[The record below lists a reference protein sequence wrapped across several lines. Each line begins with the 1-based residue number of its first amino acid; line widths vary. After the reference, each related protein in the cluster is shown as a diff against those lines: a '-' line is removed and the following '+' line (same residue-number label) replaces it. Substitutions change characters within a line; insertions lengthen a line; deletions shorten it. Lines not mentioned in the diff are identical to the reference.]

1 MDGLDDIVEE
11 FLVESHE
18 NLDQLDSD
26 LVALEQDP
34 NSRERLS
41 SIFRTIH
48 TIKGTSGFLA
58 FNRLEE
64 VTHVGENMLS
74 RLRDGELA
82 LNPTR
87 TSVLLQMVDTVRAL
101 LTSIEA
107 SGGEGPVDVSGVVA
121 AISAAMEDH
130 PATPPTDAAPP
141 AAAAIPSPR
150 AATAKKATAQSA
162 TAKAAPAKAAPAKA
176 APAKAATRR
185 GTATKAAPA
194 KPAAAK
200 RTTARKA
207 AAPAATVAAPTPV
220 AADGAADL
228 ESAAPVAVVAASET
242 THALPTT
249 HSEGANAVMP
259 QRTAGQPAVPTAPA
273 LPMAAEAAEHET
285 ESAQA
290 DGPARRAVAD
300 STIRVDVDL
309 LDELMLLVGELVLT
323 RNQIVQNVAR
333 QTDTDLIRASQRL
346 NLIASELQEGVMKT
360 RMQPID
366 HIWSKLPR
374 VVRDLGLQLK
384 KSIRLEMEGRETEL
398 DKTLLEAVKD
408 PLTHLVRNSVDHGI
422 EAPEKRKAAGKPVEG
437 VLTLRARHESG
448 QVVVEVADDGA
459 GIDPAALGAKALER
473 GLLTADALHRMSP
486 ADILQLIFMPGFST
500 AAAVTNVSG
509 RGVGMD
515 VVKTNIEAIGGT
527 IEVESVPGEGTVC
540 RLRIPLTLAIVPA
553 LTVECA
559 GDRYAIPQISLQEL
573 VSLDAEKAA
582 NAVEEVGGAPVYR
595 LRGEL
600 LPLVRLTDVLG
611 LASERHDGHVVIAV
625 LRSEGRRFGL
635 VVDRVINTE
644 EIVVKAVGGQLKAI
658 GLYSGATVLGDG
670 TVALILD
677 VQALA
682 RRALRTETTERQQSR
697 EATSSAAQAET
708 ERQRMLLAAIGG
720 GRRVAIPLDTVT
732 RLEQVRT
739 DAVEK
744 VGNREVVQYRG
755 AILPIVRL
763 DRHLGAYG
771 ETDRE
776 VLEVIVY
783 ADHGRS
789 VAIVVE
795 EILDIV
801 DGEAAVRSDIDDLG
815 LLGSAVLG
823 EKVTELLDVRAA
835 ILAADPAFY
844 TSPALAP
851 ESATTSLLEV

>member
-1 MDGLDDIVEE
+1 VEGLDDIVEE

-18 NLDQLDSD
+18 NLDQLDQD

-34 NSRERLS
+34 QSRERLS

-64 VTHVGENMLS
+64 VAHVGENMLS
-74 RLRDGELA
+74 RLRDGA
-82 LNPTR
+82 LDMTPHR
-87 TSVLLQMVDTVRAL
+87 TDALLQMVDTIRAL
-101 LTSIEA
+101 LAAIEA
-107 SGGEGPVDVSGVVA
+107 NGGEGQVEVA
-121 AISAAMEDH
+121 STVATISAALED
-130 PATPPTDAAPP
+130 TPV
-141 AAAAIPSPR
+141 
-150 AATAKKATAQSA
+150 
-162 TAKAAPAKAAPAKA
+162 
-176 APAKAATRR
+176 
-185 GTATKAAPA
+185 
-194 KPAAAK
+194 
-200 RTTARKA
+200 A
-207 AAPAATVAAPTPV
+207 AAPAPVEEPAAPAVAEAPAAETAPAPAKKPAAKRAPAKKTTRTTKAAVVPQPAPVPAVETIPAQLPAVAVPV
-220 AADGAADL
+220 AAAPAVEPPKEFPVEFPVL
-228 ESAAPVAVVAASET
+228 PVAEEPGT
-242 THALPTT
+242 T
-249 HSEGANAVMP
+249 GA
-259 QRTAGQPAVPTAPA
+259 QP
-273 LPMAAEAAEHET
+273 
-285 ESAQA
+285 
-290 DGPARRAVAD
+290 GRRAVAD

-309 LDELMLLVGELVLT
+309 LDNLMLLVGELVLT
-323 RNQIVQNVAR
+323 RNQIVQYVGR
-333 QTDTDLIRASQRL
+333 QTDQDLVRASQRL

-374 VVRDLGLQLK
+374 VVRDLGLQCG
-384 KSIRLEMEGRETEL
+384 KSVRLEMEGRETEL

-422 EAPEKRKAAGKPVEG
+422 EAAAGRAVAGKPTEG

-459 GIDPAALGAKALER
+459 GIDPVKIGAKAVER
-473 GLLTADALHRMSP
+473 GLLTPDALSRMSP
-486 ADILQLIFMPGFST
+486 ADILQLVFLPGFST

-515 VVKTNIEAIGGT
+515 VVKTNIESIGGT
-527 IEVESVPGEGTVC
+527 IEVESVPGHGTC
-540 RLRIPLTLAIVPA
+540 TRLRIPLTLAIVPA
-553 LTVECA
+553 LTIECA

-573 VSLDAEKAA
+573 VALDAEKAA
-582 NAVEEVGGAPVYR
+582 AAVEEVGGASVYR

-600 LPLVRLTDVLG
+600 LPLVHLAEVLG
-611 LASERHDGHVVIAV
+611 LPSDRHDGHVVIAV

-644 EIVVKAVGGQLKAI
+644 EIVVKAVGGQLKSI

-670 TVALILD
+670 AVALILD

-682 RRALRTETTERQQSR
+682 RRALRAESAERQESR
-697 EATSSAAQAET
+697 MAASAVVAVQ

-732 RLEQVRT
+732 RLEQVRSDT
-739 DAVEK
+739 VER
-744 VGNREVVQYRG
+744 VGSREVVQYRG

-763 DRHLGAYG
+763 DRHLGAFG
-771 ETDRE
+771 DSDRE
-776 VLEVIVY
+776 TLEVIVY

-789 VAIVVE
+789 VAIVVD

-801 DGEAAVRSDIDDLG
+801 DGEAAVQSDIDDLG
-815 LLGSAVLG
+815 LLGSAVIG
-823 EKVTELLDVRAA
+823 DRVTELLDVRAA

-844 TSPALAP
+844 KPLPGSRPSPDAFSFEGTSSPLM
-851 ESATTSLLEV
+851 EV

>member
-18 NLDQLDSD
+18 NLDQLDTD
-26 LVALEQDP
+26 LVALEQEPD
-34 NSRERLS
+34 SRERIS

-74 RLRDGELA
+74 RLRDGALELT
-82 LNPTR
+82 PHR
-87 TSVLLQMVDTVRAL
+87 TSVLLRMVDTVRSL
-101 LTSIEA
+101 LASIEA
-107 SGGEGPVDVSGVVA
+107 TGGEGAVDVADVVA
-121 AISAAMEDH
+121 DITAAMEDR
-130 PATPPTDAAPP
+130 PAPEPAP
-141 AAAAIPSPR
+141 AAATGPTPEVP
-150 AATAKKATAQSA
+150 ATVQA
-162 TAKAAPAKAAPAKA
+162 
-176 APAKAATRR
+176 
-185 GTATKAAPA
+185 
-194 KPAAAK
+194 PAAAVEVPAPAAEAPAVPAP
-200 RTTARKA
+200 RPVPAA
-207 AAPAATVAAPTPV
+207 EAVPEPAHEAPHEPEAAPAA
-220 AADGAADL
+220 D
-228 ESAAPVAVVAASET
+228 
-242 THALPTT
+242 
-249 HSEGANAVMP
+249 
-259 QRTAGQPAVPTAPA
+259 AGSQ
-273 LPMAAEAAEHET
+273 
-285 ESAQA
+285 
-290 DGPARRAVAD
+290 ARRGVAD

-323 RNQIVQNVAR
+323 RNQIVQHVGRSN
-333 QTDTDLIRASQRL
+333 DTDLLRSSQRL

-374 VVRDLGLQLK
+374 VVRDLGIQCGK
-384 KSIRLEMEGRETEL
+384 TVRLDMEGKDTEL

-422 EAPEKRKAAGKPVEG
+422 EAPDARRAAGKPAEG

-459 GIDPAALGAKALER
+459 GIDPARIGAKGVER
-473 GLLTADALHRMSP
+473 GLITHDALSRMSP
-486 ADILQLIFMPGFST
+486 QDLLQMIFLPGFST

-515 VVKTNIEAIGGT
+515 VVKTNIESIGGT
-527 IEVESVPGEGTVC
+527 IEVESVHGQGTVC

-582 NAVEEVGGAPVYR
+582 SAVEEVGGAPVYR

-611 LASERHDGHVVIAV
+611 LTSDRHDGHVVIAV

-682 RRALRTETTERQQSR
+682 RRALRTETTERQESR
-697 EATSSAAQAET
+697 AAALRAAASDA

-720 GRRVAIPLDTVT
+720 ARRVAIPLDTVT

-739 DAVEK
+739 ESVER

-763 DRHLGAYG
+763 DRHLGSYG
-771 ETDRE
+771 ESDRE

-783 ADHGRS
+783 SDHGRS

-801 DGEAAVRSDIDDLG
+801 DGEAAVRSDIDDMG

-823 EKVTELLDVRAA
+823 DKVTELLDVRAA

-844 TSPALAP
+844 STPVTPDGVPA
-851 ESATTSLLEV
+851 SLLEA

>member
-1 MDGLDDIVEE
+1 VDGLDDIVEE

-18 NLDQLDSD
+18 NLDQLDTD
-26 LVALEQDP
+26 LVALEQEPD
-34 NSRERLS
+34 SRERLS

-74 RLRDGELA
+74 RLRDGA
-82 LNPTR
+82 LDLTPAR
-87 TSVLLQMVDTVRAL
+87 TSVLLRMVDTVRSL
-101 LTSIEA
+101 LASIEA
-107 SGGEGPVDVSGVVA
+107 TGGEGSVDVSAVVA
-121 AISAAMEDH
+121 DISAAMEDR
-130 PATPPTDAAPP
+130 P
-141 AAAAIPSPR
+141 AAAVP
-150 AATAKKATAQSA
+150 AAVADDAPVVPEPAA
-162 TAKAAPAKAAPAKA
+162 VAEPAPVPAEPAAEEAPAVPAPR
-176 APAKAATRR
+176 PV
-185 GTATKAAPA
+185 
-194 KPAAAK
+194 PAAEVAEPDH
-200 RTTARKA
+200 
-207 AAPAATVAAPTPV
+207 APAAVSSDDPT
-220 AADGAADL
+220 
-228 ESAAPVAVVAASET
+228 
-242 THALPTT
+242 
-249 HSEGANAVMP
+249 
-259 QRTAGQPAVPTAPA
+259 
-273 LPMAAEAAEHET
+273 
-285 ESAQA
+285 
-290 DGPARRAVAD
+290 PARRAVAD

-323 RNQIVQNVAR
+323 RNQIVQYVGR
-333 QTDTDLIRASQRL
+333 SSDTDLVRASQRL

-374 VVRDLGLQLK
+374 VVRDLGIQCG
-384 KSIRLEMEGRETEL
+384 KSVRLEMEGKDTEL

-422 EAPEKRKAAGKPVEG
+422 ESPDRRRESGKPAEG
-437 VLTLRARHESG
+437 VLTLRAKHESG

-459 GIDPAALGAKALER
+459 GIDPARIGAKAVER
-473 GLLTADALHRMSP
+473 GLVTDAQLARMSP
-486 ADILQLIFMPGFST
+486 SDVLQMIFLPGFST

-515 VVKTNIEAIGGT
+515 VVKTNIESIGGT
-527 IEVESVPGEGTVC
+527 IEVESVAGKGTVC

-573 VSLDAEKAA
+573 VSLDAEKAV

-611 LASERHDGHVVIAV
+611 LTSDRHDGHVVIAV

-644 EIVVKAVGGQLKAI
+644 EIVVKAVGGQLKSI

-682 RRALRTETTERQQSR
+682 RRALRAESAERQEARVAAAVAAKDTDSQR
-697 EATSSAAQAET
+697 E
-708 ERQRMLLAAIGG
+708 RMLLAAIGG

-732 RLEQVRT
+732 RLEQVRMEN
-739 DAVEK
+739 VER

-783 ADHGRS
+783 SDHGRS

-801 DGEAAVRSDIDDLG
+801 DGEAAVRSDIEDMG

-823 EKVTELLDVRAA
+823 DKVTELLDVRAA

-844 TSPALAP
+844 SAGSEFTTPQGVPA
-851 ESATTSLLEV
+851 SLMEV

>member
-1 MDGLDDIVEE
+1 VDGLDDIVEE

-18 NLDQLDSD
+18 NLDQLDTD
-26 LVALEQDP
+26 LVALEQEPD
-34 NSRERLS
+34 SRERLS

-82 LNPTR
+82 LTPER
-87 TSVLLQMVDTVRAL
+87 TNVLLQMVDTVRSL

-107 SGGEGPVDVSGVVA
+107 SGGEGTVDVSAVVA
-121 AISAAMEDH
+121 AISAAM
-130 PATPPTDAAPP
+130 DASP
-141 AAAAIPSPR
+141 AAAAPV
-150 AATAKKATAQSA
+150 AAKK
-162 TAKAAPAKAAPAKA
+162 APAKAAAKKAPAKK
-176 APAKAATRR
+176 APAKAA
-185 GTATKAAPA
+185 AKKAPA
-194 KPAAAK
+194 K
-200 RTTARKA
+200 TTRKA
-207 AAPAATVAAPTPV
+207 AAA
-220 AADGAADL
+220 
-228 ESAAPVAVVAASET
+228 
-242 THALPTT
+242 
-249 HSEGANAVMP
+249 
-259 QRTAGQPAVPTAPA
+259 AVPVPR
-273 LPMAAEAAEHET
+273 PAAEAAPVDADDVGRETPELKDLPTPPAEHAPAT
-285 ESAQA
+285 P
-290 DGPARRAVAD
+290 DGEQRRGVAD

-309 LDELMLLVGELVLT
+309 LDSLMLLVGELVLT
-323 RNQIVQNVAR
+323 RNQIVQYVGRSN
-333 QTDTDLIRASQRL
+333 DTDLVRAAQRL

-384 KSIRLEMEGRETEL
+384 KSVRLEMEGRDTEL

-422 EAPEKRKAAGKPVEG
+422 ETADVRTSTGKPAEG
-437 VLTLRARHESG
+437 VLTLRAKHESG

-459 GIDPAALGAKALER
+459 GIDPARIGAKAVER
-473 GLLTADALHRMSP
+473 GLISQDVLNRMGP
-486 ADILQLIFMPGFST
+486 QDILQMIFLPGFST

-527 IEVESVPGEGTVC
+527 IEVESQPGEGTC
-540 RLRIPLTLAIVPA
+540 MRLRIPLTLAIVPA

-582 NAVEEVGGAPVYR
+582 TAVEEVGGAPVYR

-600 LPLVRLTDVLG
+600 LPLVRLSEVLG
-611 LASERHDGHVVIAV
+611 LPSDRDDGHVVIAV

-644 EIVVKAVGGQLKAI
+644 EIVVKAVGGQLKSI

-682 RRALRTETTERQQSR
+682 RRALRTETTDRQEAR
-697 EATSSAAQAET
+697 EAAAASAAATES
-708 ERQRMLLAAIGG
+708 ERQRMLLAAIGE

-732 RLEQVRT
+732 RLEQVRAE
-739 DAVEK
+739 AVEK

-755 AILPIVRL
+755 RILPMVRL

-771 ETDRE
+771 HSERE

-783 ADHGRS
+783 TDHGRS

-801 DGEAAVRSDIDDLG
+801 DGEAAVRSDIDDMG

-823 EKVTELLDVRAA
+823 DKVTELLDVRAA
-835 ILAADPAFY
+835 ILAADPSFY
-844 TSPALAP
+844 SAPSQPTLHGPASQSLP
-851 ESATTSLLEV
+851 TPSGVPDSLLEV

>member
-1 MDGLDDIVEE
+1 VDGLDDIVEE

-18 NLDQLDSD
+18 NLDQLDTD
-26 LVALEQDP
+26 LVALEQEPD
-34 NSRERLS
+34 SRERLS

-58 FNRLEE
+58 FHRLEE

-74 RLRDGELA
+74 RLRDGALELT
-82 LNPTR
+82 PQR
-87 TSVLLQMVDTVRAL
+87 TSVLLRMVDTVRSL
-101 LTSIEA
+101 LASIEA
-107 SGGEGPVDVSGVVA
+107 SGGEGSVDVSAVVA
-121 AISAAMEDH
+121 EISAAMED
-130 PATPPTDAAPP
+130 TP
-141 AAAAIPSPR
+141 AAAAPNP
-150 AATAKKATAQSA
+150 AAEPVPAVAEPAEAVVEVAEVVEAPTAEASVEPAA
-162 TAKAAPAKAAPAKA
+162 VAEAPAPVAEAPAPVA
-176 APAKAATRR
+176 EAPAVPVVP
-185 GTATKAAPA
+185 APR
-194 KPAAAK
+194 P
-200 RTTARKA
+200 
-207 AAPAATVAAPTPV
+207 APAAEVAPEPEAV
-220 AADGAADL
+220 ADGG
-228 ESAAPVAVVAASET
+228 S
-242 THALPTT
+242 
-249 HSEGANAVMP
+249 
-259 QRTAGQPAVPTAPA
+259 GQ
-273 LPMAAEAAEHET
+273 
-285 ESAQA
+285 
-290 DGPARRAVAD
+290 ARRGVAD

-323 RNQIVQNVAR
+323 RNQIVQYVGRSN
-333 QTDTDLIRASQRL
+333 DTDLVRASQRL

-374 VVRDLGLQLK
+374 VVRDLGLQLQ
-384 KSIRLEMEGRETEL
+384 KSIRLEMEGRDTEL

-408 PLTHLVRNSVDHGI
+408 PLTHLVRNSVDHGV
-422 EAPEKRKAAGKPVEG
+422 EDAETRVRVGKPAEG
-437 VLTLRARHESG
+437 VLTLRAKHESG

-459 GIDPAALGAKALER
+459 GIDPARVGAKAVER
-473 GLLTADALHRMSP
+473 GLITQEALGRMNP
-486 ADILQLIFMPGFST
+486 QDVLQLIFLPGFST
-500 AAAVTNVSG
+500 AARVTNVSG

-515 VVKTNIEAIGGT
+515 VVKTNIESIGGT
-527 IEVESVPGEGTVC
+527 IEVESVPGKGTC
-540 RLRIPLTLAIVPA
+540 TRLRIPLTLAIVPA

-611 LASERHDGHVVIAV
+611 LTSDRHDGHVVIAV

-682 RRALRTETTERQQSR
+682 RRALRTETSERQESR
-697 EATSSAAQAET
+697 EAALQAAAT
-708 ERQRMLLAAIGG
+708 DAERQRMLLAAIGG

-739 DAVEK
+739 ESVEK

-771 ETDRE
+771 ESDRE

-783 ADHGRS
+783 SDHGRS

-801 DGEAAVRSDIDDLG
+801 DGEAAVRSDIDDMG

-823 EKVTELLDVRAA
+823 DKVTELLDVRAA

-844 TSPALAP
+844 STLPAALTSLTPDGVPA
-851 ESATTSLLEV
+851 SLLEASL

>member
-1 MDGLDDIVEE
+1 VEGLDDIVEE

-18 NLDQLDSD
+18 NLDQLDQD

-34 NSRERLS
+34 RSRDRLS

-64 VTHVGENMLS
+64 VAHVGENMLS
-74 RLRDGELA
+74 RLRDGALELT
-82 LNPTR
+82 PHR
-87 TSVLLQMVDTVRAL
+87 TDALLQMVDCVRAL
-101 LTSIEA
+101 LAAIEA
-107 SGGEGPVDVSGVVA
+107 NGAEGTSVDVAATVA
-121 AISAAMEDH
+121 LISAALEDA
-130 PATPPTDAAPP
+130 PVAPP
-141 AAAAIPSPR
+141 APVEAP
-150 AATAKKATAQSA
+150 
-162 TAKAAPAKAAPAKA
+162 AAPTPAVPAPRTELAPA
-176 APAKAATRR
+176 R
-185 GTATKAAPA
+185 
-194 KPAAAK
+194 
-200 RTTARKA
+200 ARKA
-207 AAPAATVAAPTPV
+207 AAKPAAPKKAPVKRAAVKKAPAAAELPAPELEVPVPTEVPMEMSAPPVVPPV
-220 AADGAADL
+220 AG
-228 ESAAPVAVVAASET
+228 PAS
-242 THALPTT
+242 
-249 HSEGANAVMP
+249 
-259 QRTAGQPAVPTAPA
+259 APA
-273 LPMAAEAAEHET
+273 EPLEGVVD
-285 ESAQA
+285 
-290 DGPARRAVAD
+290 DGKGQQPGRRAVAD

-309 LDELMLLVGELVLT
+309 LDALMLLVGELVLT
-323 RNQIVQNVAR
+323 RNQIVQYVAR
-333 QTDTDLIRASQRL
+333 QTDPDLVRASQRL

-374 VVRDLGLQLK
+374 VVRDLGLQCG
-384 KSIRLEMEGRETEL
+384 KSVRLEMEGRETEL

-408 PLTHLVRNSVDHGI
+408 PLTHLVRNSVDHGV
-422 EAPEKRKAAGKPVEG
+422 ETSAARLAAGKASEG

-448 QVVVEVADDGA
+448 QVVVEVVDDGA
-459 GIDPAALGAKALER
+459 GIDPARIGTKAVER
-473 GLLTADALHRMSP
+473 GLITVDALSRMSP
-486 ADILQLIFMPGFST
+486 ADILQMIFLPGFST

-527 IEVESVPGEGTVC
+527 IEVESVPGRGTC
-540 RLRIPLTLAIVPA
+540 TRLRIPLTLAIVPA
-553 LTVECA
+553 LTIECA

-573 VSLDAEKAA
+573 VALDAEKAA
-582 NAVEEVGGAPVYR
+582 AAVEEVGGASVYR

-600 LPLVRLTDVLG
+600 LPLVHLADVLG
-611 LASERHDGHVVIAV
+611 LTSDRHDGHVVIAV

-670 TVALILD
+670 AVALILD

-682 RRALRTETTERQQSR
+682 RRALRPETAERQESR
-697 EATSSAAQAET
+697 IASRITAAVQ

-739 DAVEK
+739 DTVER
-744 VGNREVVQYRG
+744 VGQREVVQYRG
-755 AILPIVRL
+755 QILPIVRL
-763 DRHLGAYG
+763 DRHLGAFGG
-771 ETDRE
+771 EERE

-801 DGEAAVRSDIDDLG
+801 DGEASVHSDIDDMG
-815 LLGSAVLG
+815 LLGSAVIG
-823 EKVTELLDVRAA
+823 ERVTELLDVRAA

-844 TSPALAP
+844 SAHAGIAASIPVPSPAFDLEGAALPTRPTAP
-851 ESATTSLLEV
+851 FLEV

>member
-1 MDGLDDIVEE
+1 VDGLDDIVEE

-18 NLDQLDSD
+18 NLDQLDTD
-26 LVALEQDP
+26 LVALEQEPD
-34 NSRERLS
+34 SRERLS

-74 RLRDGELA
+74 RLRDGALELT
-82 LNPTR
+82 PRR
-87 TSVLLQMVDTVRAL
+87 TSVLLTMVDTVRSL
-101 LTSIEA
+101 LASIEA
-107 SGGEGPVDVSGVVA
+107 SGGEGSVDVSAVVA
-121 AISAAMEDH
+121 AISAAMDDE
-130 PATPPTDAAPP
+130 PVAEPVTEPVSDAE
-141 AAAAIPSPR
+141 
-150 AATAKKATAQSA
+150 
-162 TAKAAPAKAAPAKA
+162 
-176 APAKAATRR
+176 
-185 GTATKAAPA
+185 
-194 KPAAAK
+194 
-200 RTTARKA
+200 
-207 AAPAATVAAPTPV
+207 AAPAAPAAPTPTVPAPRKASARSRRKPAAERAAQPAV
-220 AADGAADL
+220 AA
-228 ESAAPVAVVAASET
+228 APGGPALDPSPVEAPTTVVAAEAVAEPVAEPVADQAVET
-242 THALPTT
+242 AAEQGTDASPVDP
-249 HSEGANAVMP
+249 S
-259 QRTAGQPAVPTAPA
+259 GQP
-273 LPMAAEAAEHET
+273 
-285 ESAQA
+285 
-290 DGPARRAVAD
+290 RRAVAD

-374 VVRDLGLQLK
+374 VVRDLGLQCGK
-384 KSIRLEMEGRETEL
+384 TVRLDMEGRETEL

-422 EAPEKRKAAGKPVEG
+422 EPPEVRRAAGKPAEG

-459 GIDPAALGAKALER
+459 GIDPAKLGAKAVQR
-473 GLLTADALHRMSP
+473 GLVTADALHRMSP
-486 ADILQLIFMPGFST
+486 ADVLQLIFLPGFST

-527 IEVESVPGEGTVC
+527 IEVESESGVGTVC

-582 NAVEEVGGAPVYR
+582 NAVEEVGGAQVYR

-611 LASERHDGHVVIAV
+611 LTSERHDGHVVIAV

-682 RRALRTETTERQQSR
+682 RRALRTETVERQEAR
-697 EATSSAAQAET
+697 EAATQAALAET

-732 RLEQVRT
+732 RLEQVRA

-763 DRHLGAYG
+763 DRHLGAFSD
-771 ETDRE
+771 TTRE

-783 ADHGRS
+783 ADRGRS

-801 DGEAAVRSDIDDLG
+801 DGESAIRSDIDDLG

-823 EKVTELLDVRAA
+823 DKVTELLDVRAA

-844 TSPALAP
+844 SAATAP
-851 ESATTSLLEV
+851 ESTTGPATAPLLEV

>member
-18 NLDQLDSD
+18 NLDQLDTD
-26 LVALEQDP
+26 LVALEQEPD
-34 NSRERLS
+34 SRERLS

-58 FNRLEE
+58 FGRLEE

-74 RLRDGELA
+74 RLRDGVLA
-82 LNPTR
+82 LTPER
-87 TSVLLQMVDTVRAL
+87 TSVLLRMVDTVRSL
-101 LTSIEA
+101 LASIEA
-107 SGGEGPVDVSGVVA
+107 TGGEGGVDVSAVVA
-121 AISAAMEDH
+121 EISAAMEDR
-130 PATPPTDAAPP
+130 P
-141 AAAAIPSPR
+141 
-150 AATAKKATAQSA
+150 
-162 TAKAAPAKAAPAKA
+162 
-176 APAKAATRR
+176 
-185 GTATKAAPA
+185 
-194 KPAAAK
+194 
-200 RTTARKA
+200 
-207 AAPAATVAAPTPV
+207 APAAVTSPAPAEVVGTP
-220 AADGAADL
+220 
-228 ESAAPVAVVAASET
+228 EVVE
-242 THALPTT
+242 
-249 HSEGANAVMP
+249 
-259 QRTAGQPAVPTAPA
+259 PAVEAPEPA
-273 LPMAAEAAEHET
+273 AEPVAEAAVEVVPDELPDEH
-285 ESAQA
+285 A
-290 DGPARRAVAD
+290 DDEHGEHGDEHTDGGAPSGATRPEGAGGPQGRRGVAD

-309 LDELMLLVGELVLT
+309 LDSLMLLVGELVLT
-323 RNQIVQNVAR
+323 RNQIVQYVGR
-333 QTDTDLIRASQRL
+333 STDTDLVRASQRL

-374 VVRDLGLQLK
+374 VVRDLGIQCGK
-384 KSIRLEMEGRETEL
+384 TVRLEMEGRDTEL

-422 EAPEKRKAAGKPVEG
+422 ESPDRRRAAGKPAEG

-459 GIDPAALGAKALER
+459 GIDPERIGAKALER
-473 GLLTADALHRMSP
+473 GLVTAEQLARTSP
-486 ADILQLIFMPGFST
+486 QDVLQLIFLPGFST

-527 IEVESVPGEGTVC
+527 IEVESEPGRGTVC

-611 LASERHDGHVVIAV
+611 LASDRHDGHVVIAV

-670 TVALILD
+670 AVALILD

-682 RRALRTETTERQQSR
+682 RRALRTETTERQEAR
-697 EATSSAAQAET
+697 EAAARTAAVET
-708 ERQRMLLAAIGG
+708 ERQRMLLAAIGE

-732 RLEQVRT
+732 RLEQVRA
-739 DAVEK
+739 DAVER

-771 ETDRE
+771 GSDRE

-783 ADHGRS
+783 SDHGRS

-801 DGEAAVRSDIDDLG
+801 DGGAAVRSDIDDLG

-823 EKVTELLDVRAA
+823 DRVTELLDVRAA

-844 TSPALAP
+844 AADHPSPTA
-851 ESATTSLLEV
+851 LLEA

>member
-1 MDGLDDIVEE
+1 VDGLDDIVEE

-18 NLDQLDSD
+18 NLDQLDTD
-26 LVALEQDP
+26 LVALEQEPD
-34 NSRERLS
+34 SRERLS

-58 FNRLEE
+58 FHRLEE

-74 RLRDGELA
+74 RLRDGALELT
-82 LNPTR
+82 PQR
-87 TSVLLQMVDTVRAL
+87 TSVLLRMVDTVRSL
-101 LTSIEA
+101 LASIEA
-107 SGGEGPVDVSGVVA
+107 SGGEGSVDVSAVVA
-121 AISAAMEDH
+121 EISAAMED
-130 PATPPTDAAPP
+130 TP
-141 AAAAIPSPR
+141 AAAAPTP
-150 AATAKKATAQSA
+150 AAEPVPAVAEPAEAVVEVAEVVEAPTAEAPVEPAA
-162 TAKAAPAKAAPAKA
+162 VAEAPAPVAEAPAPVA
-176 APAKAATRR
+176 EAPAVPVVP
-185 GTATKAAPA
+185 APR
-194 KPAAAK
+194 P
-200 RTTARKA
+200 
-207 AAPAATVAAPTPV
+207 APAAEVAPEPEAV
-220 AADGAADL
+220 ADGG
-228 ESAAPVAVVAASET
+228 S
-242 THALPTT
+242 
-249 HSEGANAVMP
+249 
-259 QRTAGQPAVPTAPA
+259 GQ
-273 LPMAAEAAEHET
+273 
-285 ESAQA
+285 
-290 DGPARRAVAD
+290 ARRGVAD

-323 RNQIVQNVAR
+323 RNQIVQYVGRSN
-333 QTDTDLIRASQRL
+333 DTDLVRASQRL

-374 VVRDLGLQLK
+374 VVRDLGLQLQ
-384 KSIRLEMEGRETEL
+384 KSIRLEMEGRDTEL

-408 PLTHLVRNSVDHGI
+408 PLTHLVRNSVDHGV
-422 EAPEKRKAAGKPVEG
+422 EDAETRVRVGKPAEG
-437 VLTLRARHESG
+437 VLTLRAKHESG

-459 GIDPAALGAKALER
+459 GIDPARVGAKAVER
-473 GLLTADALHRMSP
+473 GLITQEALGRMNP
-486 ADILQLIFMPGFST
+486 QDVLQLIFLPGFST
-500 AAAVTNVSG
+500 AARVTNVSG

-515 VVKTNIEAIGGT
+515 VVKTNIESIGGT
-527 IEVESVPGEGTVC
+527 IEVESVPGKGTC
-540 RLRIPLTLAIVPA
+540 TRLRIPLTLAIVPA

-611 LASERHDGHVVIAV
+611 LTSDRHDGHVVIAV

-682 RRALRTETTERQQSR
+682 RRALRTETSERQESR
-697 EATSSAAQAET
+697 EAALQAAAT
-708 ERQRMLLAAIGG
+708 DAERQRMLLAAIGG

-739 DAVEK
+739 ESVEK

-771 ETDRE
+771 ESDRE

-783 ADHGRS
+783 SDHGRS

-801 DGEAAVRSDIDDLG
+801 DGEAAVRSDIDDMG

-823 EKVTELLDVRAA
+823 DKVTELLDVRAA

-844 TSPALAP
+844 STLPAALTPLTPDGVPA
-851 ESATTSLLEV
+851 SLLEASL

>member
-18 NLDQLDSD
+18 NLDQLDTD
-26 LVALEQDP
+26 LVALEQEP

-74 RLRDGELA
+74 RLRDGELE
-82 LNPTR
+82 LTPHR
-87 TSVLLQMVDTVRAL
+87 TSVLLRMVDTVRAL
-101 LTSIEA
+101 LASIEA
-107 SGGEGPVDVSGVVA
+107 SGGEGPVDVSAVVA
-121 AISAAMEDH
+121 AISAAMED
-130 PATPPTDAAPP
+130 A
-141 AAAAIPSPR
+141 PSP
-150 AATAKKATAQSA
+150 APEPVA
-162 TAKAAPAKAAPAKA
+162 AAPAEPGA
-176 APAKAATRR
+176 RR
-185 GTATKAAPA
+185 RPVR
-194 KPAAAK
+194 AAAK
-200 RTTARKA
+200 RTSKA
-207 AAPAATVAAPTPV
+207 AATPTAAKPTAATPAATTPPTPRAPADDIEATVEAAPRPAPATPV
-220 AADGAADL
+220 PPVGEPAEVVEAEVAEADVAEA
-228 ESAAPVAVVAASET
+228 EVAPVD
-242 THALPTT
+242 P
-249 HSEGANAVMP
+249 N
-259 QRTAGQPAVPTAPA
+259 GQP
-273 LPMAAEAAEHET
+273 
-285 ESAQA
+285 
-290 DGPARRAVAD
+290 RRGVAD

-309 LDELMLLVGELVLT
+309 LDALMLLVGELVLT

-374 VVRDLGLQLK
+374 VVRDLGLQCGK
-384 KSIRLEMEGRETEL
+384 TVRLEMEGRETEL

-422 EAPEKRKAAGKPVEG
+422 ETPEDRRGAGKPAEG

-448 QVVVEVADDGA
+448 QVVVEVSDDGK
-459 GIDPAALGAKALER
+459 GIDPVTLGAKAVQR
-473 GLLTADALHRMSP
+473 GLVTADALNRMST
-486 ADILQLIFMPGFST
+486 ADVLQLIFLPGFST

-515 VVKTNIEAIGGT
+515 VVKTNIESIGGT
-527 IEVESVPGEGTVC
+527 IEVESETGVGTVC

-553 LTVECA
+553 LTVECS

-582 NAVEEVGGAPVYR
+582 SAVEEVGGAPVYR
-595 LRGEL
+595 LRGDL

-611 LASERHDGHVVIAV
+611 LTSERHDGHVVIAV

-670 TVALILD
+670 AVALILD

-682 RRALRTETTERQQSR
+682 RRALRTETGERQESR
-697 EATSSAAQAET
+697 AAAAHAAAADT

-732 RLEQVRT
+732 RLEQVRADT
-739 DAVEK
+739 VEK

-763 DRHLGAYG
+763 DRHLGAFG
-771 ETDRE
+771 EADRE

-801 DGEAAVRSDIDDLG
+801 DGESAVRSDIDDLG

-823 EKVTELLDVRAA
+823 DRVTELLDVRAA

-844 TSPALAP
+844 SGSPASLPPAP
-851 ESATTSLLEV
+851 APLLEV

>member
-1 MDGLDDIVEE
+1 MAEPIVEE
-11 FLVESHE
+11 PAAPES
-18 NLDQLDSD
+18 
-26 LVALEQDP
+26 A
-34 NSRERLS
+34 
-41 SIFRTIH
+41 
-48 TIKGTSGFLA
+48 
-58 FNRLEE
+58 
-64 VTHVGENMLS
+64 
-74 RLRDGELA
+74 
-82 LNPTR
+82 
-87 TSVLLQMVDTVRAL
+87 
-101 LTSIEA
+101 
-107 SGGEGPVDVSGVVA
+107 
-121 AISAAMEDH
+121 DH
-130 PATPPTDAAPP
+130 PEADA
-141 AAAAIPSPR
+141 
-150 AATAKKATAQSA
+150 
-162 TAKAAPAKAAPAKA
+162 
-176 APAKAATRR
+176 
-185 GTATKAAPA
+185 
-194 KPAAAK
+194 
-200 RTTARKA
+200 
-207 AAPAATVAAPTPV
+207 
-220 AADGAADL
+220 AADGA
-228 ESAAPVAVVAASET
+228 S
-242 THALPTT
+242 
-249 HSEGANAVMP
+249 
-259 QRTAGQPAVPTAPA
+259 GQ
-273 LPMAAEAAEHET
+273 
-285 ESAQA
+285 
-290 DGPARRAVAD
+290 GRRAVAD

-323 RNQIVQNVAR
+323 RNQIVQNVAK
-333 QTDTDLIRASQRL
+333 QTDTDLIRSSQRL

-374 VVRDLGLQLK
+374 VVRDLGIQCGK
-384 KSIRLEMEGRETEL
+384 TVRLDMEGKDTEL

-422 EAPEKRKAAGKPVEG
+422 ETPDVRKAAGKPAEG
-437 VLTLRARHESG
+437 VLTLRAKHESG

-459 GIDPAALGAKALER
+459 GIDPAKLGAKAVER
-473 GLLTADALHRMSP
+473 GLITAAQLDRMSP
-486 ADILQLIFMPGFST
+486 TDILQLIFLPGFST

-527 IEVESVPGEGTVC
+527 IEVESDAGIGTVC

-559 GDRYAIPQISLQEL
+559 ADRYAIPQISLQEL
-573 VSLDAEKAA
+573 VSLDAEKAV
-582 NAVEEVGGAPVYR
+582 NAVEEVGGAQVYR

-611 LASERHDGHVVIAV
+611 LTSERHDGHVVIAV

-682 RRALRTETTERQQSR
+682 RRALRTETVDRQESR
-697 EATSSAAQAET
+697 SAAAAAAATIET

-739 DAVEK
+739 DSVEK

-763 DRHLGAYG
+763 DRHLGAYN
-771 ETDRE
+771 ESDRE

-801 DGEAAVRSDIDDLG
+801 DGESAIRSDIDDLG

-823 EKVTELLDVRAA
+823 DRVTELLDVRAA

-844 TSPALAP
+844 TAHRPPHGARGHLHL
-851 ESATTSLLEV
+851 SAGGLT

>member
-82 LNPTR
+82 LTPAR
-87 TSVLLQMVDTVRAL
+87 TSVLLQMVDTVRSL

-107 SGGEGPVDVSGVVA
+107 SGGEGSVDVSAVVA
-121 AISAAMEDH
+121 AITAAMDDAPAAPAAGSPRRAPPRRRRRPPPRRRRRRRRPPPRRRRRRRRPRPGARPPGRRGRPPRARRPRPRPPPRRDH
-130 PATPPTDAAPP
+130 RRARDRGPGPRRRAARGGSRRAARAAGEHVDTDAAP
-141 AAAAIPSPR
+141 
-150 AATAKKATAQSA
+150 
-162 TAKAAPAKAAPAKA
+162 
-176 APAKAATRR
+176 
-185 GTATKAAPA
+185 
-194 KPAAAK
+194 
-200 RTTARKA
+200 
-207 AAPAATVAAPTPV
+207 
-220 AADGAADL
+220 
-228 ESAAPVAVVAASET
+228 AAS
-242 THALPTT
+242 
-249 HSEGANAVMP
+249 GD
-259 QRTAGQPAVPTAPA
+259 GQ
-273 LPMAAEAAEHET
+273 
-285 ESAQA
+285 
-290 DGPARRAVAD
+290 RRAVAD

-422 EAPEKRKAAGKPVEG
+422 EAPEARSAAGKPAEG

-459 GIDPAALGAKALER
+459 GIDPAKLGAKAVER
-473 GLLTADALHRMSP
+473 GLVTAAALERMGP
-486 ADILQLIFMPGFST
+486 ADVLQLIFLPGFST

-515 VVKTNIEAIGGT
+515 VVKTNIESIGGT
-527 IEVESVPGEGTVC
+527 IEVESEAGRGTVC

-582 NAVEEVGGAPVYR
+582 NAVEEVGGAQVYR

-611 LASERHDGHVVIAV
+611 LTSERHDGHVVIAV

-682 RRALRTETTERQQSR
+682 RRALRTETTERSQEAAR
-697 EATSSAAQAET
+697 EAAAAAAST
-708 ERQRMLLAAIGG
+708 DTDRQRMLLAAIGG

-732 RLEQVRT
+732 RLEQVRSA
-739 DAVEK
+739 AVEK

-755 AILPIVRL
+755 AILPMVRL

-771 ETDRE
+771 ESDRE

-783 ADHGRS
+783 SDHGRS

-823 EKVTELLDVRAA
+823 DKVTELLDVRAA

-844 TSPALAP
+844 NSPALGHEVP
-851 ESATTSLLEV
+851 SQTSSDVSTALQEV

>member
-1 MDGLDDIVEE
+1 
-11 FLVESHE
+11 
-18 NLDQLDSD
+18 
-26 LVALEQDP
+26 
-34 NSRERLS
+34 
-41 SIFRTIH
+41 
-48 TIKGTSGFLA
+48 
-58 FNRLEE
+58 
-64 VTHVGENMLS
+64 
-74 RLRDGELA
+74 LRDGELDLTPA
-82 LNPTR
+82 R
-87 TSVLLQMVDTVRAL
+87 TSVLLQMVDTVRSL

-107 SGGEGPVDVSGVVA
+107 SGGEGPVDVSAVVA
-121 AISAAMEDH
+121 AITAAMDDA
-130 PATPPTDAAPP
+130 PAAPVDVP
-141 AAAAIPSPR
+141 APRTSTETAAA
-150 AATAKKATAQSA
+150 K
-162 TAKAAPAKAAPAKA
+162 APAKRAPARKTVA
-176 APAKAATRR
+176 AKKPAA
-185 GTATKAAPA
+185 A

-200 RTTARKA
+200 PAVAKKTATRRPAARA
-207 AAPAATVAAPTPV
+207 AAATAVAEPVAEPVFEVVPEILVGDVTPDQTQPQSQGVPATVSEPIAKEPT
-220 AADGAADL
+220 AADNSGEHPDGD
-228 ESAAPVAVVAASET
+228 SAPVDQ
-242 THALPTT
+242 
-249 HSEGANAVMP
+249 N
-259 QRTAGQPAVPTAPA
+259 GQP
-273 LPMAAEAAEHET
+273 
-285 ESAQA
+285 
-290 DGPARRAVAD
+290 RRAVAD

-374 VVRDLGLQLK
+374 VVRDLGMQLK

-422 EAPEKRKAAGKPVEG
+422 EAADARKAAGKPAEG

-459 GIDPAALGAKALER
+459 GIDPVKLGAKAVER
-473 GLLTADALHRMSP
+473 GLVTAAALDRMSP
-486 ADILQLIFMPGFST
+486 ADILQLIFLPGFST

-527 IEVESVPGEGTVC
+527 IEVESEAGRGTVC

-582 NAVEEVGGAPVYR
+582 NAVEEVGGAQVYR

-611 LASERHDGHVVIAV
+611 LTSERHDGHVVIAV

-644 EIVVKAVGGQLKAI
+644 EIVVKAVGGQMKAI

-682 RRALRTETTERQQSR
+682 RRALRTETTDRQDSQK
-697 EATSSAAQAET
+697 AAAHAAAASET

-732 RLEQVRT
+732 RLEQVRAE
-739 DAVEK
+739 AVEK

-763 DRHLGAYG
+763 D
-771 ETDRE
+771 
-776 VLEVIVY
+776 
-783 ADHGRS
+783 
-789 VAIVVE
+789 
-795 EILDIV
+795 
-801 DGEAAVRSDIDDLG
+801 
-815 LLGSAVLG
+815 
-823 EKVTELLDVRAA
+823 
-835 ILAADPAFY
+835 
-844 TSPALAP
+844 
-851 ESATTSLLEV
+851 

>member
-18 NLDQLDSD
+18 NLDQLDTD

-64 VTHVGENMLS
+64 VTHIGENMLS
-74 RLRDGELA
+74 RLRDGELD
-82 LNPTR
+82 LTPTR
-87 TSVLLQMVDTVRAL
+87 TSVLLQMVDTVRSL
-101 LTSIEA
+101 LASIEA
-107 SGGEGPVDVSGVVA
+107 SGGEGAVEVGGVVA
-121 AISAAMEDH
+121 AITAAMDDA
-130 PATPPTDAAPP
+130 PAAAAPLIPAPREAAVDAPAEAVGTVAAKAPAAETTAPTAAPAAVLPP
-141 AAAAIPSPR
+141 AAAP
-150 AATAKKATAQSA
+150 
-162 TAKAAPAKAAPAKA
+162 
-176 APAKAATRR
+176 
-185 GTATKAAPA
+185 
-194 KPAAAK
+194 
-200 RTTARKA
+200 
-207 AAPAATVAAPTPV
+207 APAASGTQ
-220 AADGAADL
+220 D
-228 ESAAPVAVVAASET
+228 EAPVDVLAEQVDAEVPAA
-242 THALPTT
+242 
-249 HSEGANAVMP
+249 GGD
-259 QRTAGQPAVPTAPA
+259 GQ
-273 LPMAAEAAEHET
+273 
-285 ESAQA
+285 
-290 DGPARRAVAD
+290 ARRAVAD

-374 VVRDLGLQLK
+374 VVRDLGLQLR

-422 EAPEKRKAAGKPVEG
+422 ESPEDRRKAGKPAEG

-459 GIDPAALGAKALER
+459 GIDPVTLGAKAVQR
-473 GLLTADALHRMSP
+473 GLVTPDALSRMSP
-486 ADILQLIFMPGFST
+486 ADILQLIFLPGFST

-515 VVKTNIEAIGGT
+515 VVKTNIESIGGT
-527 IEVESVPGEGTVC
+527 IEVESDAGVGTVC

-582 NAVEEVGGAPVYR
+582 NAVEEVGGAQVYR

-611 LASERHDGHVVIAV
+611 LTSERHDGHVVIAV

-644 EIVVKAVGGQLKAI
+644 EIVVKAVGGQMKAI

-682 RRALRTETTERQQSR
+682 RRALRAETNERQDSQK
-697 EATSSAAQAET
+697 AAAHAAAAGEND
-708 ERQRMLLAAIGG
+708 RQRMLLAAIGG

-732 RLEQVRT
+732 RLEQVRAE
-739 DAVEK
+739 AVEK

-755 AILPIVRL
+755 AILPMVRL

-771 ETDRE
+771 ETDRD

-783 ADHGRS
+783 SDHGRS

-795 EILDIV
+795 QILDIV

-823 EKVTELLDVRAA
+823 DKVTELLDVRAA

-844 TSPALAP
+844 STHTAPTPPGVPAP
-851 ESATTSLLEV
+851 LLEV

>member
-1 MDGLDDIVEE
+1 VDGLDDIVEE

-18 NLDQLDSD
+18 NLDQLDTD
-26 LVALEQDP
+26 LVALEQEPD
-34 NSRERLS
+34 SRERLS

-58 FNRLEE
+58 FHRLEE

-74 RLRDGELA
+74 RLRDGALELT
-82 LNPTR
+82 PQR
-87 TSVLLQMVDTVRAL
+87 TSVLLRMVDTVRSL
-101 LTSIEA
+101 LASIEA
-107 SGGEGPVDVSGVVA
+107 SGGEGSVDVSAVVA
-121 AISAAMEDH
+121 EISAAMED
-130 PATPPTDAAPP
+130 TP
-141 AAAAIPSPR
+141 AAATPTP
-150 AATAKKATAQSA
+150 AAEPVPAVAEPAEAVVEVAEVVEAPTAEAPVEPAA
-162 TAKAAPAKAAPAKA
+162 VAEAPAPVAEAPAPVA
-176 APAKAATRR
+176 EAPAVPVVP
-185 GTATKAAPA
+185 APR
-194 KPAAAK
+194 P
-200 RTTARKA
+200 
-207 AAPAATVAAPTPV
+207 APAAEVAPEPEAV
-220 AADGAADL
+220 ADGG
-228 ESAAPVAVVAASET
+228 S
-242 THALPTT
+242 
-249 HSEGANAVMP
+249 
-259 QRTAGQPAVPTAPA
+259 GQ
-273 LPMAAEAAEHET
+273 
-285 ESAQA
+285 
-290 DGPARRAVAD
+290 ARRGVAD

-323 RNQIVQNVAR
+323 RNQIVQYVGRSN
-333 QTDTDLIRASQRL
+333 DTDLVRASQRL

-374 VVRDLGLQLK
+374 VVRDLGLQLQ
-384 KSIRLEMEGRETEL
+384 KSIRLEMEGRDTEL

-408 PLTHLVRNSVDHGI
+408 PLTHLVRNSVDHGV
-422 EAPEKRKAAGKPVEG
+422 EDAETRVRVGKPAEG
-437 VLTLRARHESG
+437 VLTLRAKHESG

-459 GIDPAALGAKALER
+459 GIDPARVGAKAVER
-473 GLLTADALHRMSP
+473 GLITQEALGRMNP
-486 ADILQLIFMPGFST
+486 QDVLQLIFLPGFST
-500 AAAVTNVSG
+500 AARVTNVSG

-515 VVKTNIEAIGGT
+515 VVKTNIESIGGT
-527 IEVESVPGEGTVC
+527 IEVESVPGKGTC
-540 RLRIPLTLAIVPA
+540 TRLRIPLTLAIVPA

-611 LASERHDGHVVIAV
+611 LTSDRHDGHVVIAV

-682 RRALRTETTERQQSR
+682 RRALRTETSERQESR
-697 EATSSAAQAET
+697 EAALQAAAT
-708 ERQRMLLAAIGG
+708 DAERQRMLLAAIGG

-739 DAVEK
+739 ESVEK

-771 ETDRE
+771 ESDRE

-783 ADHGRS
+783 SDHGRS

-801 DGEAAVRSDIDDLG
+801 DGEAAVRSDIDDMG

-823 EKVTELLDVRAA
+823 DKVTELLDVRAA

-844 TSPALAP
+844 STLPAALTSLTPDGVPA
-851 ESATTSLLEV
+851 SLLEASL

>member
-1 MDGLDDIVEE
+1 VEGLDDIVEE

-18 NLDQLDSD
+18 NLDQLDQD

-34 NSRERLS
+34 RSRDRLS

-64 VTHVGENMLS
+64 VAHVGENLLS
-74 RLRDGELA
+74 RLRDGALELT
-82 LNPTR
+82 PHR
-87 TSVLLQMVDTVRAL
+87 TDALLQMVDCVRAL
-101 LTSIEA
+101 LASIEA
-107 SGGEGPVDVSGVVA
+107 NGGEGGVDVATTVA
-121 AISAAMEDH
+121 VLSAALE
-130 PATPPTDAAPP
+130 DAAPAPVTPEP
-141 AAAAIPSPR
+141 AAAEPVAVP
-150 AATAKKATAQSA
+150 
-162 TAKAAPAKAAPAKA
+162 
-176 APAKAATRR
+176 
-185 GTATKAAPA
+185 
-194 KPAAAK
+194 
-200 RTTARKA
+200 
-207 AAPAATVAAPTPV
+207 VAAEVPTPV
-220 AADGAADL
+220 AA
-228 ESAAPVAVVAASET
+228 AAPAKRASRAKAPAATAAGPAAKAPAKKAPAKKAARTAVLPTVDALVAA
-242 THALPTT
+242 LP
-249 HSEGANAVMP
+249 A
-259 QRTAGQPAVPTAPA
+259 QPAPVLDVPTVH
-273 LPMAAEAAEHET
+273 LPAAEAPMEVPVEVPMEVPAAPAVEGEAEGKG
-285 ESAQA
+285 AQP
-290 DGPARRAVAD
+290 GRRAVAD

-309 LDELMLLVGELVLT
+309 LDALMLLVGELVLT
-323 RNQIVQNVAR
+323 RNQIVQYVGR
-333 QTDTDLIRASQRL
+333 QTDQDLVRASQRL

-374 VVRDLGLQLK
+374 VVRDLGLQCG
-384 KSIRLEMEGRETEL
+384 KSVRLEMEGRETEL

-408 PLTHLVRNSVDHGI
+408 PLTHLVRNSVDHGV
-422 EAPEKRKAAGKPVEG
+422 EVSAARVAAGKPAEG

-459 GIDPAALGAKALER
+459 GIDPAKVGAKAVER
-473 GLLTADALHRMSP
+473 GLITVDQLSRMSP
-486 ADILQLIFMPGFST
+486 ADILQMVFLPGFST

-515 VVKTNIEAIGGT
+515 VVKTNIESIGGT
-527 IEVESVPGEGTVC
+527 IEVESVPGRGTC
-540 RLRIPLTLAIVPA
+540 TRLRIPLTLAIVPA
-553 LTVECA
+553 LTIECA

-573 VSLDAEKAA
+573 VALDAEKAA
-582 NAVEEVGGAPVYR
+582 AAVEEVGGASVYR

-600 LPLVRLTDVLG
+600 LPLVRLADVLG
-611 LASERHDGHVVIAV
+611 LKSDRHDGHVVIAV

-644 EIVVKAVGGQLKAI
+644 EIVVKAVGGQMKAI

-670 TVALILD
+670 AVALILD

-682 RRALRTETTERQQSR
+682 RRALRPETAERQESR
-697 EATSSAAQAET
+697 MAVTATATAA

-732 RLEQVRT
+732 RLEQVRSET
-739 DAVEK
+739 VER
-744 VGNREVVQYRG
+744 VGSREVVQYRG

-763 DRHLGAYG
+763 DRHLGAFG
-771 ETDRE
+771 GDERE

-801 DGEAAVRSDIDDLG
+801 DGEANVHSDIDDLG
-815 LLGSAVLG
+815 LLGSTVIG
-823 EKVTELLDVRAA
+823 DRVTELLDVRAA

-844 TSPALAP
+844 NPALGASP
-851 ESATTSLLEV
+851 VPSAAFDLDGTPSFLEV

>member
-1 MDGLDDIVEE
+1 VDGLDDIVEE

-18 NLDQLDSD
+18 NLDQLDAD
-26 LVALEQDP
+26 LVALEQEPD
-34 NSRERLS
+34 SRDRLS

-64 VTHVGENMLS
+64 VTHVGENLLS
-74 RLRDGELA
+74 RLRDGELT
-82 LNPTR
+82 LTPHR
-87 TSVLLQMVDTVRAL
+87 TSVLLSMVDTVRDL
-101 LTSIEA
+101 LTSIES
-107 SGGEGPVDVSGVVA
+107 SGGEGSVDVSAVVA
-121 AISAAMEDH
+121 AISAVMD
-130 PATPPTDAAPP
+130 DN
-141 AAAAIPSPR
+141 
-150 AATAKKATAQSA
+150 
-162 TAKAAPAKAAPAKA
+162 AAPAPAAVAAPA
-176 APAKAATRR
+176 APA
-185 GTATKAAPA
+185 GTKAPARKAP
-194 KPAAAK
+194 
-200 RTTARKA
+200 ARKA
-207 AAPAATVAAPTPV
+207 AASKPPAAKKAAAPKAPAAKRAAAPRAAAKKAPAAPASVPVPRPAPEETPV
-220 AADGAADL
+220 VADATPEPPVPVETPQHKELPAVTDVAPTTEPAEAEEHAPAGDGA
-228 ESAAPVAVVAASET
+228 P
-242 THALPTT
+242 
-249 HSEGANAVMP
+249 
-259 QRTAGQPAVPTAPA
+259 
-273 LPMAAEAAEHET
+273 
-285 ESAQA
+285 
-290 DGPARRAVAD
+290 RRAVAD

-323 RNQIVQNVAR
+323 RNQIVQYVGRTN
-333 QTDTDLIRASQRL
+333 DTDLIRASQRL

-374 VVRDLGLQLK
+374 VVRDLGIQCGK
-384 KSIRLEMEGRETEL
+384 TVRLDMEGKDTEL

-422 EAPEKRKAAGKPVEG
+422 EKPDARKAAGKPAEG
-437 VLTLRARHESG
+437 VLTLRAKHESG

-459 GIDPAALGAKALER
+459 GIDPVKLGKKAVER
-473 GLLTADALHRMSP
+473 GLITVAQLDRMSP
-486 ADILQLIFMPGFST
+486 TDILQLIFLPGFST

-515 VVKTNIEAIGGT
+515 VVKTNIESIGGT
-527 IEVESVPGEGTVC
+527 IEVESEVGCGTVC

-611 LASERHDGHVVIAV
+611 LPSDRHDGHVVIAV

-682 RRALRTETTERQQSR
+682 RRALRTETSERGQEAR
-697 EATSSAAQAET
+697 EAARAAVAAET
-708 ERQRMLLAAIGG
+708 DRQRMLLAAIGG

-732 RLEQVRT
+732 RLEQVR
-739 DAVEK
+739 VESVER

-755 AILPIVRL
+755 AILPMVRL
-763 DRHLGAYG
+763 DRHLGSYG
-771 ETDRE
+771 ESERE

-783 ADHGRS
+783 SDHGRS

-801 DGEAAVRSDIDDLG
+801 DGETAVRSDIDDMG

-823 EKVTELLDVRAA
+823 DKVTELLDVRAA

-844 TSPALAP
+844 STHPSALSPAGAP
-851 ESATTSLLEV
+851 SALPTDLLEV

>member
-18 NLDQLDSD
+18 NLDQLDTD
-26 LVALEQDP
+26 LVALEQEP

-74 RLRDGELA
+74 RLRDGALELTPA
-82 LNPTR
+82 R
-87 TSVLLQMVDTVRAL
+87 TSVLLRMVDTVRSL
-101 LTSIEA
+101 LASIEA
-107 SGGEGPVDVSGVVA
+107 TGGEGTVDVSAVVA
-121 AISAAMEDH
+121 DISAAMEDRPAEEAPAAEAPVQAPAAEVPVVEVPVVEAPAVVAPVVEAPVAEVPAADAPAAEAPEPAPAPRVPQPAPVAEV
-130 PATPPTDAAPP
+130 PATP
-141 AAAAIPSPR
+141 
-150 AATAKKATAQSA
+150 
-162 TAKAAPAKAAPAKA
+162 
-176 APAKAATRR
+176 
-185 GTATKAAPA
+185 
-194 KPAAAK
+194 
-200 RTTARKA
+200 
-207 AAPAATVAAPTPV
+207 
-220 AADGAADL
+220 
-228 ESAAPVAVVAASET
+228 
-242 THALPTT
+242 
-249 HSEGANAVMP
+249 
-259 QRTAGQPAVPTAPA
+259 AVPAPRPA
-273 LPMAAEAAEHET
+273 PAAEAAEPEH
-285 ESAQA
+285 APAA
-290 DGPARRAVAD
+290 DGGARRAVAD

-323 RNQIVQNVAR
+323 RNQIVQYVGRSN
-333 QTDTDLIRASQRL
+333 DTDLVRASQRL

-374 VVRDLGLQLK
+374 VVRDLGIQCGK
-384 KSIRLEMEGRETEL
+384 TVRLEMEGKDTEL

-422 EAPEKRKAAGKPVEG
+422 ESPDRRRAAGKPAEG
-437 VLTLRARHESG
+437 VLTLRAKHESG

-459 GIDPAALGAKALER
+459 GIDPAKIGAKAVEK
-473 GLLTADALHRMSP
+473 GLVTDAQLARMSP
-486 ADILQLIFMPGFST
+486 SDVLQLIFAPGFST

-515 VVKTNIEAIGGT
+515 VVKTNIESIGGT
-527 IEVESVPGEGTVC
+527 IEVESVAGTGTVC

-611 LASERHDGHVVIAV
+611 LTSDRHDGHVVIAV

-682 RRALRTETTERQQSR
+682 RRALRTESAERQ
-697 EATSSAAQAET
+697 EARVAAAVAAADSESQ
-708 ERQRMLLAAIGG
+708 RQRMLLAAIGG

-739 DAVEK
+739 ENVER

-771 ETDRE
+771 EADRE

-783 ADHGRS
+783 SDHGRS

-801 DGEAAVRSDIDDLG
+801 DGEAAVRSDIDDMG

-823 EKVTELLDVRAA
+823 DKVTELLDVRAA

-844 TSPALAP
+844 SAGSDLDTPAGVR
-851 ESATTSLLEV
+851 SSLMEV